1 MQPLGGCGGML
12 PRKIFNFRK
21 SEIDSGALSDK
32 KCDFCMV
39 EIESSFASAESL
51 CA

>member
-1 MQPLGGCGGML
+1 MGACS

-21 SEIDSGALSDK
+21 SEIDSGALSDE

-51 CA
+51 CS